1 MTKHATL
8 SPSGSVKWLNCAGAP
23 AMEAPFP
30 DDGNAYSKEGT
41 AAHALASMALT
52 EGRDCAAYIGRRVD
66 VSPHETREVT
76 ADMARDVQVYV
87 DNIRQ
92 YAGRLV
98 LGAEDQ
104 GLLHD
109 LLVEQ
114 QVPIG
119 HITGEE
125 GATGTADAIIVTA
138 DGEELQL
145 HDLKFGRGMEVEAE
159 GNTQLMMYALG
170 ALEIVAPLG
179 YEPKRIRLVI
189 HQPRIKQAP
198 SEWDC
203 TIEELQAFAVD
214 AAQKAKMCA
223 SAMERQDVMGDG
235 GFAHSYLNP
244 GPHCDKGFCKAKAT
258 CPALAKY
265 VEDQVG
271 ADFDD
276 LDTLEG
282 QIGTVSESTDAI
294 LGQKMAAIDLIESWC
309 KAVRA
314 EVERRLL
321 AGTPVPG
328 YKLVQGRAGSRAWSD
343 STMVEDYLRK
353 TVRLKV
359 EEAYDLKLIS
369 PTSAEKLLKTGSIK
383 PKQWTRLQEL
393 ISRSEGKPS
402 VAPDADKRPA
412 IEVKPVAEEFEV
424 IA

>member
-1 MTKHATL
+1 MSKHATL

-30 DDGNAYSKEGT
+30 DTGSEYSKEGT
-41 AAHALASMALT
+41 AAHALAAMALM
-52 EGRDCAAYIGRRVD
+52 EARHCAAYIGRRVD
-66 VSPHETREVT
+66 VGPHETREVT
-76 ADMARDVQVYV
+76 EDMARDVQVYV
-87 DNIRQ
+87 DNIWQ
-92 YAGRLV
+92 YVDEPGV
-98 LGAEDQ
+98 GNTM
-104 GLLHD
+104 
-109 LLVEQ
+109 LVEQ

-125 GATGTADAIIVTA
+125 GATGTADVIILTA

-145 HDLKFGRGMEVEAE
+145 HDLKFGRGMEVDAE
-159 GNTQLMMYALG
+159 RNTQLMLYALG

-203 TIEELQAFAVD
+203 DIGTLKEFEFVASE
-214 AAQKAKMCA
+214 KAKACGQEGA
-223 SAMERQDVMGDG
+223 P
-235 GFAHSYLNP
+235 LNP
-244 GPHCDKGFCKAKAT
+244 GPHCDKGFCKARAT

-265 VEDQVG
+265 VQDQVG
-271 ADFDD
+271 ADFED
-276 LDTLEG
+276 LTRADVAA
-282 QIGTVSESTDAI
+282 TVVQSVPNYTDKA
-294 LGQKMAAIDLIESWC
+294 LPAAMAAIDLIESWC

-321 AGTPVPG
+321 AGAPVPG
-328 YKLVQGRAGSRAWSD
+328 YKLVQGRAGARAWSD
-343 STMVEDYLRK
+343 STVVEEYLRK

-369 PTSAEKLLKTGSIK
+369 PTSAEKLVKAGSIK

-393 ISRSEGKPS
+393 ISRAEGKPS
-402 VAPDADKRPA
+402 VAPESDKRPA
-412 IEVKPVAEEFEV
+412 VEVKPVVDEFEV
-424 IA
+424 VA

>member
-1 MTKHATL
+1 MSKHATL

-30 DDGNAYSKEGT
+30 DTGSEYSKEGT
-41 AAHALASMALT
+41 AAHALAAMALMDA
-52 EGRDCAAYIGRRVD
+52 RHCAVYIGRRID

-87 DNIRQ
+87 DNIWQ
-92 YAGRLV
+92 YVDEPGV
-98 LGAEDQ
+98 GNTM
-104 GLLHD
+104 
-109 LLVEQ
+109 LVEQ

-125 GATGTADAIIVTA
+125 GATGTADVIILTA

-145 HDLKFGRGMEVEAE
+145 HDLKFGRGMEVDAE
-159 GNTQLMMYALG
+159 RNTQLMLYALG

-203 TIEELQAFAVD
+203 TIGELEAFRLHAKL
-214 AAQKAKMCA
+214 KAEACGREGA
-223 SAMERQDVMGDG
+223 P
-235 GFAHSYLNP
+235 LTP
-244 GPHCDKGFCKAKAT
+244 GAHCDKGFCKARAT
-258 CPALAKY
+258 CPALAKF
-265 VEDQVG
+265 VQDQVG
-271 ADFDD
+271 AEFED
-276 LDTLEG
+276 LDERAAR
-282 QIGTVSESTDAI
+282 DAGDCTADN
-294 LGQKMAAIDLIESWC
+294 LSRKMQAIDLIESWC

-321 AGTPVPG
+321 AGAPVPG
-328 YKLVQGRAGSRAWSD
+328 YKLVQGRAGARAWSD
-343 STMVEDYLRK
+343 STMVEEYLRK

-369 PTSAEKLLKTGSIK
+369 PTSAEKLVKAGSIK

-402 VAPDADKRPA
+402 VAPESDKRPA
-412 IEVKPVAEEFEV
+412 IEVKPVIDEFEV
-424 IA
+424 VA

>member
-1 MTKHATL
+1 MTKHARL

-30 DDGNAYSKEGT
+30 DTGSEYSKEGT
-41 AAHALASMALT
+41 AAHALAAMALT

-92 YAGRLV
+92 YVGVAV
-98 LGAEDQ
+98 VN
-104 GLLHD
+104 D

-119 HITGEE
+119 HITGEAD
-125 GATGTADAIIVTA
+125 ATGTADAIILTA

-145 HDLKFGRGMEVEAE
+145 HDLKFGRGMEVDAE
-159 GNTQLMMYALG
+159 RNTQLMLYALG

-189 HQPRIKQAP
+189 HQPRIKQAL

-203 TIEELQAFAVD
+203 SIEELQAFRLHAITRSAECDVASVD
-214 AAQKAKMCA
+214 PLP
-223 SAMERQDVMGDG
+223 S
-235 GFAHSYLNP
+235 LNP
-244 GPHCDKGFCKAKAT
+244 GPHCDKGFCKARAT

-265 VEDQVG
+265 VGDQVG

-276 LDTLEG
+276 LDALEDR
-282 QIGTVSESTDAI
+282 IGMISESTDAI

-369 PTSAEKLLKTGSIK
+369 PTSAEKLVKAGSIK

-402 VAPDADKRPA
+402 VAPESDKRPA
-412 IEVKPVAEEFEV
+412 IEVKPVIDEFEV
-424 IA
+424 VA